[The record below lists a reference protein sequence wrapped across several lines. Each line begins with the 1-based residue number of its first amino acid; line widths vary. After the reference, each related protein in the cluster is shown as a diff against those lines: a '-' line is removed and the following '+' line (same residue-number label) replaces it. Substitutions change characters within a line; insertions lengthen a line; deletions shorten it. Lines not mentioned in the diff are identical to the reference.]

1 MNSCLIFT
9 MVIIFFAC
17 YSSSKVIVKQPK
29 GKIALPKHEN
39 SSLGANL
46 KFYKFCSILLA
57 EFMAE
62 QEMIALFEQ
71 RVKESR
77 LRQKEEKAK
86 EIFRNK
92 LASRIRSSFIR
103 DFLHDIEMISN
114 YKLKK
119 KT

>member
-1 MNSCLIFT
+1 MNSCLILTLVF
-9 MVIIFFAC
+9 IFFAC
-17 YSSSKVIVKQPK
+17 SSSTKVIVRQPK

-46 KFYKFCSILLA
+46 KFYTFCSILLA

-92 LASRIRSSFIR
+92 LASRIRSSIIR
-103 DFLHDIEMISN
+103 DFLTLR
-114 YKLKK
+114 Y
-119 KT
+119 